1 MKMTQNTLKLC
12 KNLQITL
19 FITQFII
26 IFSLIYFKCNYVI
39 NVTPSL
45 PLGIYRLEEVKNLK
59 QGDIVLFDINKET
72 KQRMFERGYIPVKS
86 TKLLKTI
93 GALENNK
100 ITIINS
106 ILYIDGESYGR
117 ILDKDLE
124 NRVLPSIEIRVDKGN
139 FLALTKK
146 NLSYDSRYFGQVSL
160 NKIERKAKLVY
171 KFKNK

>member
-1 MKMTQNTLKLC
+1 MKITKNTLKLC
-12 KNLQITL
+12 KKLQIIL
-19 FITQFII
+19 FILQFTI

-45 PLGIYRLEEVKNLK
+45 PLGIYRLEKAKDLK
-59 QGDIVLFDINKET
+59 QGDLVLFDIDKET
-72 KQRMFERGYIPVKS
+72 KKMMFERGYIPAKN

-100 ITIINS
+100 INIVDS
-106 ILYIDGESYGR
+106 ILYVDGENYGR

-124 NRVLPSIEIRVDKGN
+124 NRKLPSIEIKVDKGN

-160 NKIERKAKLVY
+160 SKIEKKAKLVY
-171 KFKNK
+171 EFK

>member
-1 MKMTQNTLKLC
+1 MEITQNTVRLC
-12 KNLQITL
+12 KKLQIML
-19 FITQFII
+19 FIVQVII

-45 PLGIYRLEEVKNLK
+45 PLGIYKLEKVKNLK
-59 QGDIVLFDINKET
+59 QGDIVLFNINEET
-72 KQRMFERGYIPVKS
+72 KQMMFERGYIPSKN

-100 ITIINS
+100 IRIVDD
-106 ILYIDGESYGR
+106 ILYIDEENYGR

-124 NRVLPSIEIRVDKGN
+124 NRELPSIEIKMDKGN

-160 NKIERKAKLVY
+160 SKIEKKAKLVY
-171 KFKNK
+171 EFK